1 MYKVIIMIL
10 ALLMGIAGA
19 ATVTG
24 YVHDAYGRP
33 MAETSV
39 EVEGLSISA
48 NCSTVD
54 GSFTLSNVPAG
65 DVTLLVLYHESEVDS
80 VDITVSE
87 GSNNYTKVDLP
98 LVCENGSCKIVK

>member
-1 MYKVIIMIL
+1 MKKIVIIMVVFML
-10 ALLMGIAGA
+10 CMAGA

-33 MAETSV
+33 MAETSI
-39 EVEGLSISA
+39 EVDGMDMA
-48 NCSTVD
+48 ATCSTVD
-54 GSFTLSNVPAG
+54 GSFTLVNVPTG
-65 DVTLLVLYHESEVDS
+65 DATLLVLYHDSEVDS

-87 GSNNYTKVDLP
+87 NSNNYTAIDLP

>member
-1 MYKVIIMIL
+1 MYKVAFL
-10 ALLMGIAGA
+10 AFALFACIASA

-39 EVEGLSISA
+39 EVEGLSVTA

-54 GSFTLSNVPAG
+54 GSFMLTNVPAG

-87 GSNNYTKVDLP
+87 NSNNYTKIDLP

>member
-1 MYKVIIMIL
+1 MYKTSLIFF
-10 ALLMGIAGA
+10 ALFASVASA

-39 EVEGLSISA
+39 EVEGLCVTA
-48 NCSTVD
+48 TCSTVD

-65 DVTLLVLYHESEVDS
+65 DVTLLVLYHESEVDT
-80 VDITVSE
+80 VDITVRE
-87 GSNNYTKVDLP
+87 NSNNYTKIDLP

>member
-1 MYKVIIMIL
+1 MNKVILVLI
-10 ALLMGIAGA
+10 AVLMGIAGA

-24 YVHDAYGRP
+24 YVHDAYGRA

-39 EVEGLSISA
+39 EVDGMNVSA
-48 NCSTVD
+48 NCSTTD
-54 GSFTLSNVPAG
+54 GSFTLCNVPAG

-80 VDITVSE
+80 VDISVSE
-87 GSNNYTKVDLP
+87 GSNNYTKIDLP

>member
-1 MYKVIIMIL
+1 MYKIVFLLL
-10 ALLMGIAGA
+10 ALLLGIAGA

-39 EVEGLSISA
+39 EVDGLCISA
-48 NCSTVD
+48 VCSTVD
-54 GSFTLSNVPAG
+54 GSFALANVPAG

>member
-1 MYKVIIMIL
+1 MPKIVAITV
-10 ALLMGIAGA
+10 ALFMGFAGA

-39 EVEGLSISA
+39 EVDGMDITAS
-48 NCSTVD
+48 CSTVD

-65 DVTLLVLYHESEVDS
+65 DATLLVLYHESEVDS

-87 GSNNYTKVDLP
+87 NSNNYTKIDLP

>member
-1 MYKVIIMIL
+1 MNKVVIVLMT
-10 ALLMGIAGA
+10 ALIGISGA

-39 EVEGLSISA
+39 EVEGLSGTA
-48 NCSTVD
+48 TCSTVD

-65 DVTLLVLYHESEVDS
+65 DMTLLILYHESEVDS

-87 GSNNYTKVDLP
+87 GSNNYTKIDLP

>member
-1 MYKVIIMIL
+1 MFKVIF
-10 ALLMGIAGA
+10 ALIALFMGIAGA

-39 EVEGLSISA
+39 EVDGLSINA
-48 NCSTVD
+48 YCSTSD

-65 DVTLLVLYHESEVDS
+65 DVTLLILYHESEVDS